1 MFKSGFISIIGR
13 PNVGKSTLI
22 NEILGEKLSIVSCR
36 PQTTR
41 NNIRAILTKDDYQL
55 VFLDTP
61 GIHKPRHKLG
71 EYMVKAAESSKDEVD
86 LIVFITTPQNEIGKG
101 DELILEN
108 IKNSKKPLFLIVN
121 KIDENPPELVAETL
135 KKYSEYMEFK
145 EIIPISAQK
154 NKNVDILLDL
164 MIKYMPEGP
173 KYYPDDMITDVQE
186 RFVVSEII
194 REKAL
199 KLLSEEVPHGIAVEI
214 ISMKQAKNGTYHIDA
229 NLLCEKDSHKGIVI
243 GKGGQMLKKIG
254 TYARQDISKFLDTKV
269 NLKVWVRVK
278 KEWRDSNFMLKELGY
293 KE

>member
-108 IKNSKKPLFLIVN
+108 IKNSKKPVFLIVN